1 MSLLSTAIAA
11 FPAAEDIPFD
21 DKGYTTINPILP
33 PTGELILGTLSF
45 LIIFALFVKFG
56 WPLIKEYYDNR
67 TSRIQQEIDESSAAK
82 AAAETEAAN
91 IRAAKGDIDAE
102 RGRLYAEADA
112 EAEALLRDG
121 RARLENEL
129 VELERRAD
137 MEIEAAAN
145 RTGDELSVE
154 IASLSSRAIDGV
166 VQRTLDDSVQ
176 QELIENF
183 IARVGATTS

>member
-1 MSLLSTAIAA
+1 MSALSAAIAVL
-11 FPAAEDIPFD
+11 PAAEDIPFD

-45 LIIFALFVKFG
+45 LIIFALFLKFG
-56 WPLIKEYYDNR
+56 WPLIKEFYNNR
-67 TSRIQQEIDESSAAK
+67 TARIQQEIDESSAAK

-102 RGRLYAEADA
+102 RSRLYAEADA

-129 VELERRAD
+129 VDLERRAD
-137 MEIEAAAN
+137 MEIETAAN

-166 VQRTLDDSVQ
+166 VRRTLDDSVQ

-183 IARVGATTS
+183 IARVGASTS